1 MQLTAKLIQVL
12 PMQTGKG
19 KNGDWYKQEVI
30 LETDDQYPKKMC
42 IAIWGNKIKEAE
54 LQVGNVLKI
63 DFDIESREYNS
74 RWFTDIKA
82 WKVELVKST
91 MVGDIDNNSA
101 QNKIKEEKE
110 IEDDLPF

>member
-1 MQLTAKLIQVL
+1 MQITAKLIQVL

-30 LETDDQYPKKMC
+30 LESDDQYPKKIC
-42 IAIWGNKIKEAE
+42 IAIWGDKIKERE

-74 RWFTDIKA
+74 RWFTDLKA
-82 WKVELVKST
+82 WKVELVKSAII
-91 MVGDIDNNSA
+91 GESDNKPEPPIIDRKS
-101 QNKIKEEKE
+101 E